1 MIFSYDFN
9 KYFMKD
15 IEEKKR
21 DSLGRAS
28 SDRPNIIF
36 ERNKQ
41 ILKMKCANLKNYVAN
56 FTTFNNF

>member
-1 MIFSYDFN
+1 MIFSYDCN

-28 SDRPNIIF
+28 SDRSNIIF
-36 ERNKQ
+36 ERNKVH
-41 ILKMKCANLKNYVAN
+41 K
-56 FTTFNNF
+56 TDT